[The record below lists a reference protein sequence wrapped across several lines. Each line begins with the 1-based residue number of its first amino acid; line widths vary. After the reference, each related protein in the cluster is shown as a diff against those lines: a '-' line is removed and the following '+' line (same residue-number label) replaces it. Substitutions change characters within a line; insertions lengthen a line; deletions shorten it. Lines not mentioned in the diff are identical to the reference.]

1 MAYVAAN
8 LHCLVP
14 RVGQDGNA
22 IWALEGTDVH
32 TDADAA
38 DFISDGDDRG
48 MRVGDFLFY
57 RKTTAT
63 IGGTLHTVETVT
75 AGGAA
80 TISAAILA

>member
-1 MAYVAAN
+1 MAYVSDN
-8 LHCLVP
+8 LTLLVP
-14 RVGQDGNA
+14 RMGQDGNA
-22 IWALEGTDVH
+22 IWSLEGTDVH
-32 TDADAA
+32 TDADAN
-38 DFISDGDDRG
+38 DFISDGDHKG

-63 IGGTLHTVETVT
+63 IGATLHSVETVT